1 MQQLY
6 IDGKLAD
13 ISESTEVSLTIVSN
27 LLTGAADFVGNRS
40 LTISLPSTMNNRQ
53 IISQA
58 DKVHTGN
65 GVPYHFHNIE
75 YMRNGVRV
83 IAGGVGR
90 LMSAGPDK
98 IEIAVTWG
106 VRAAV
111 DALLVADDT
120 LNDITTNAAITFNA
134 TPVVTAYTDAQ
145 TDEVFYAALDMVK
158 HAGINEYFRMH
169 ISMSGGKAWD
179 TSNLQPSSSYL
190 HPSVRMNWILGKLT
204 ARYGTTFDFGV
215 AQADIDTMIVPLVN
229 KIPNDITFNYGYAA
243 TIAEPP
249 TWGGMAGNYV
259 KFTTTNPSAII
270 GTLTAPYISLPCATA
285 FKGVVKFSIYFYI
298 NAADLTV
305 VSYPIYHAMYGYRI
319 IVSVGS
325 DQQYVELLPEDMD
338 IMVTSIVANRVN
350 LYATGY
356 LPVEMTVG
364 QTLNMRIGCIDNGI
378 YDIDLGAG
386 IHIQG
391 GNIWVNDII
400 GSDNEV
406 QPGQAFP
413 VGGNLPDIKP
423 VDLVKFLAAVTGT
436 FPVQASTDYNLIFKP
451 VSDVFDFTRAV
462 DWSDRVLSESTRP
475 VAKKIEYAVG
485 GWAQRNMWRWLEDE
499 TVNGD
504 YDGGIDVD
512 DETLEESR
520 DIMTFPF
527 AATDGNNIPVY
538 TSERKWD
545 GDAGDWYDE
554 IKYKE
559 VKPRVLRMI
568 EGNNSEAVGTFDM
581 DMTTVIANKYGEL
594 PATMAHP
601 IVITETMRMTDVQM
615 ATIDETRPIYLQQH
629 AAHFALLE
637 LTAKAGGIAE
647 VKLLKLTKTEE

>member
-6 IDGKLAD
+6 IDGQLAD
-13 ISESTEVSLTIVSN
+13 LKESTEVSLTIVSN
-27 LLTGAADFVGNRS
+27 LLTGAAEFNGNRT

-65 GVPYHFHNIE
+65 AVPYHFHNIE

-98 IEIAVTWG
+98 IELAVTWG

-111 DALLVADDT
+111 DALLMADET

-145 TDEVFYAALDMVK
+145 TDDVFYATLDMVK

-169 ISMSGGKAWD
+169 VTMSGGKAWD
-179 TSNLQPSSSYL
+179 TSNMQPMSSYL
-190 HPSVRMNWILGKLT
+190 HPSVRMNWLLGKLT
-204 ARYGTTFDFGV
+204 AKYGTSFDFGA
-215 AQADIDTMIVPLVN
+215 AQSYIDTMIVPLVS

-243 TIAEPP
+243 TIAEPNY
-249 TWGGMAGNYV
+249 WGSISGNYV
-259 KFTTTNPSAII
+259 RFTTTNSSPII
-270 GTLTAPYISLPCATA
+270 GTVTPPGTSLTCATA

-298 NAADLTV
+298 NASDLTTIA
-305 VSYPIYHAMYGYRI
+305 YPIYRAMYGYLI
-319 IVSVGS
+319 IVTAGGER
-325 DQQYVELLPEDMD
+325 QQVELLPENMY
-338 IMVTSIVANRVN
+338 IYASSIVAGRVN
-350 LYATGY
+350 ISSTGY
-356 LPVEMTVG
+356 LPVEMSVG
-364 QTLNMRIGCIDNGI
+364 ETLNMRIGCVHNGAYDNT
-378 YDIDLGAG
+378 LGAG

-436 FPVQASTDYNLIFKP
+436 FPVQASTDDTLVFKA
-451 VSDVFDFTRAV
+451 VSDVFDFTRAE
-462 DWSDRVLSESTRP
+462 DWSDRLLSDTTRP
-475 VAKKIEYAVG
+475 VAKKIEYSVN

-568 EGNNSEAVGTFDM
+568 EGNDSEAVGTFDM

-615 ATIDETRPIYLQQH
+615 ATIDETRPIYLKQH

-637 LTAKAGGIAE
+637 LTAKAGGLAE
-647 VKLLKLTKTEE
+647 VKLLKLTKTED